1 MSSTPGDDWL
11 TANHAW
17 LTKALDG
24 LADCLRATDAASASR
39 FATHEAALETF
50 SQGMPSPP
58 GIDVIADTFGLS
70 RFERQVLLLCA
81 GVELDA
87 GLARCCADAQGGRPA
102 PTFSFALSVLPEPHW
117 GALSPHAPLRR
128 WRLVEPDAG
137 AALTTAPLRV
147 DERVLHYLTGIDYLD
162 PRIDALVEPVRP
174 DDEPAAPYRRLA
186 EQIAGYWSQIP
197 DAAPYPIV
205 VLTGV
210 TRQERLSIAAAA
222 CASLGLHISR
232 LDAGQVPADP
242 VDAQALGRLW
252 TREAALSGRALLID
266 CEEADLADTRSLSA
280 VRRFLEAV
288 AGATFLSS
296 PKRSQALPSPG
307 LALEVPALT
316 RAEQLSLWQDAL
328 GKRASEINGQCH
340 ALVSQ
345 FDLGAGAIRG
355 VAREALRRAH
365 ADGERLATDLWAGC
379 RAEARPTL
387 DHLVQVIEPRA
398 TWDDLV
404 LPPARL
410 ATLREVAAQVRRRH
424 QVYEEWGFA
433 AKSARGLGI
442 SALFT
447 GPSGTGKTLAAEV
460 LAHTLQLDLY
470 RIDLA
475 SVVSKYIG
483 ETEKNLARVFD
494 AAEAGGAILLFD
506 EADALFGKRSEIKD
520 SHDRYANL
528 EISYLLQR
536 MELYAGLSIL
546 TTNIAKALDGAF
558 QRRIRFVVQFPFPD
572 PKQRA
577 EIWRKTFP
585 SATPT
590 QGLDVDRLAQLDLAG
605 GAIHNIGMNA
615 AFHAA
620 DEDGPVRMQHILTA
634 ARGEYAK
641 LAKPLTEAELKGWPV

>member
-1 MSSTPGDDWL
+1 MSTASGDDWR
-11 TANHAW
+11 TANHRW
-17 LTKALDG
+17 LTQALDG
-24 LADCLRATDAASASR
+24 LGECLRATDDASARR
-39 FATHEAALETF
+39 FEALEDALGELARAM
-50 SQGMPSPP
+50 SAPP
-58 GIDVIADTFGLS
+58 ALDVVSDTFGLS
-70 RFERQVLLLCA
+70 RFERHVLLLCA
-81 GVELDA
+81 GVEFDA
-87 GLARCCADAQGGRPA
+87 GLARCCADAQGGSPT

-117 GALSPHAPLRR
+117 GALSPRAPLRR
-128 WRLVEPDAG
+128 WHLVEPNADN
-137 AALTTAPLRV
+137 ALTTAPLRV
-147 DERVLHYLTGIDYLD
+147 DERVLHYLTGISYLD

-186 EQIAGYWSQIP
+186 ERIADFWSQIP
-197 DAAPYPIV
+197 DAAPYQTV
-205 VLTGV
+205 GLTGV
-210 TRQERLSIAAAA
+210 TRQERQAIAATA
-222 CASLGLHISR
+222 CASLGLRISR
-232 LDAGQVPADP
+232 LGAGQVPADP

-266 CEEADLADTRSLSA
+266 CEAADLADTRTLSA
-280 VRRFLEAV
+280 LRRFLEALS
-288 AGATFLSS
+288 GATFLSS
-296 PKRSQALPSPG
+296 PTRAHELPSPG
-307 LALEVPALT
+307 LALEVPTLT
-316 RAEQLSLWQDAL
+316 RAEQLTLWQDAL
-328 GKRASEINGQCH
+328 GERASEINGQCH

-345 FDLGAGAIRG
+345 FDLGASAIRS
-355 VAREALRRAH
+355 VAREALSRPH
-365 ADGERLATDLWAGC
+365 ADGGRLATDLWAGC

-398 TWDDLV
+398 TWDHLV

-410 ATLREVAAQVRRRH
+410 ATLHEIAAQVRRRH

-442 SALFT
+442 SALFS

-572 PKQRA
+572 AKQRA

-590 QGLDVDRLAQLDLAG
+590 QGLDVDRLAQLELAG
-605 GAIHNIGMNA
+605 GAIRNIGMNA

-620 DEDGPVRMQHILTA
+620 DENGPVRMQHILAA

-641 LAKPLTEAELKGWPV
+641 LAKPLTDAELKGWVV